1 MMKLNQVWNIFR
13 KDVRHQWIEI
23 LISLVLL
30 VGFARAQMVEWSR
43 TFNGAIAFGV
53 GGMIYGI
60 VGGLAV
66 PLLPLSWMFLIVRA
80 VHAESLAGDRQ
91 FWVTRPYDWKQLLA
105 AKILFVVV
113 FVNVPFFL
121 SHVFLVYKAGF
132 HPTHYLAGLLWLQL
146 FWMFIL
152 LLPTAALA
160 AVTRNVGHMLLA
172 LLFVG
177 VFTTAYSMLTA
188 AVPNSSF
195 SDSAG
200 FVDIPLNIV
209 AAIAVVLLQY
219 SLRRTAQSRSLIAG
233 LAIALILILV
243 ATPYRRLIARAYPPA
258 ENSFPLQ
265 LSLTKAPTEIHYTQ
279 RNQVPITI
287 QFLISGLP
295 QNSFVKL
302 NGYML
307 TLRNSSGQYWDSHWQ
322 GHDEM
327 FFPEDWILTPG
338 LAIPKDQLDKL
349 SSSPITGDLLLAFTL
364 YRDRDPR
371 PFVVPRG
378 EFIFPDL
385 GFCTTPDPNSSFNSL
400 SCRIALRRPAFL
412 MVSSEMAAS
421 TCPLAKDQLAPKPD
435 DRARAFIHGGSNPAE
450 PGLSPILMD
459 GITLS
464 QKNTNR
470 ISGIC
475 PGTPL
480 TLSHPEEA
488 GRSRVEVHIDSSW
501 FAAYLKAL
509 NQPRPQ

>member
-1 MMKLNQVWNIFR
+1 MKLNQVWNIFR
-13 KDVRHQWIEI
+13 KDVRHQWLEI
-23 LISLVLL
+23 LVSLVL
-30 VGFARAQMVEWSR
+30 VFGFARAEMAEWSR

-53 GGMIYGI
+53 GGMVYGI
-60 VGGLAV
+60 LGGLAV

-105 AKILFVVV
+105 AKILFVVA

-121 SHVFLVYKAGF
+121 AHVFLVYKAGF
-132 HPTHYLAGLLWLQL
+132 HPAHYLAGLLWLQL
-146 FWMFIL
+146 FWMLIL

-160 AVTRNVGHMLLA
+160 AVTRNIGHMLLA

-177 VFTTAYSMLTA
+177 VFTTGYSMIGAT
-188 AVPNSSF
+188 VPNSSF

-200 FVDIPLNIV
+200 FLDIPLIII
-209 AAIAVVLLQY
+209 AAIAVIVVQY
-219 SLRRTAQSRSLIAG
+219 SLRRTVQSRWLIAG
-233 LAIALILILV
+233 LAVALILILV

-258 ENSFPLQ
+258 GNSFPLQ
-265 LSLTKAPTEIHYTQ
+265 LSLNKAPTEIHYTQ

-295 QNSFVKL
+295 QNSFVEL

-307 TLRNSSGQYWDSHWQ
+307 TLRNSSGQHWDSHWQ
-322 GHDEM
+322 GHGEM

-338 LAIPKDQLDKL
+338 VAISKDQLDQL
-349 SSSPITGDLLLAFTL
+349 SSSPITGDLLLAFTV
-364 YRDRDPR
+364 YHDSNPR
-371 PFVVPRG
+371 PFVVPRD
-378 EFIFPDL
+378 EFFFPDL
-385 GFCTTPDPNSSFNSL
+385 GFCSGQNPLNTISSL
-400 SCRIALRRPAFL
+400 SCRTALRRPPFL
-412 MVSSEMAAS
+412 MVASEMAAS
-421 TCPLAKDQLAPKPD
+421 TCPLPKDQLPPKPGD
-435 DRARAFIHGGSNPAE
+435 IARAFIRGGSTPAE

-459 GITLS
+459 GVTLS

-480 TLSHPEEA
+480 TLSYPEEA

-501 FAAYLKAL
+501 FDAYLKAL
-509 NQPRPQ
+509 NRPIPQ